1 MKITA
6 FQYGKTELAEHC
18 IFAGG
23 NPEKKHPIALL
34 FFLIEDGARKILV
47 DVGCDTMPGF
57 DLFEFQRPVE
67 VLESAGISRDDITD
81 IILTHGHH
89 DHVDALRYYPAA
101 SVFVHQ
107 DAVSSLMG
115 YLPDYTKVQAI
126 ADYATIGRG
135 ITLKH
140 IGGHAVGSSIVLVQT
155 PDTTYVLC
163 GDECYDKRG
172 FTDGVLTGSSICPE
186 KTKAFLEEYGKS
198 CYTPVISHD
207 PDLVGE
213 LGYRVFFDSE

>member
-1 MKITA
+1 MKLTA

-23 NPEKKHPIALL
+23 DPDKKSPIALL
-34 FFLIEDGARKILV
+34 FFLIEDGAQKILV

-57 DLFEFQRPVE
+57 DLFEFQKPVE
-67 VLESAGISRDDITD
+67 VLESCGICRDEITD

-89 DHVDALRYYPAA
+89 DHIDALRYYPTA

-126 ADYATIGRG
+126 SDYAAIGRG
-135 ITLKH
+135 ITLQY
-140 IGGHAVGSSIVLVQT
+140 IGGHAVGSSVVLIKRSN
-155 PDTTYVLC
+155 TTYVLC
-163 GDECYDKRG
+163 GDECYDKKG
-172 FTDGVLTGSSICPE
+172 LTEGIVTGSSICPE
-186 KTKAFLEEYGKS
+186 KTKAFLEEYGKPG
-198 CYTPVISHD
+198 YTPVLSHD
-207 PDLVGE
+207 PDLVGKI
-213 LGYRVFFDSE
+213 GYKVLFED